1 MVPLSM
7 LCLPILLSA
16 VFIFIAANVLWMML
30 PFWHRK
36 DYERLPDEAT
46 VLGALAS
53 ARSGQYAVPMMDWK
67 NTTPE
72 QRAAAQ
78 KGPMAS
84 LILRNPSAF
93 SFPKTLILYFVY
105 LLVVCTVVAYLT
117 GITLGPGTDY
127 MRVFRVA
134 GTAGILAFS
143 FNSIADSIWYGKPW
157 PVTFKTIIDGV
168 IFGLL
173 IAGTFG
179 WLWPR

>member
-1 MVPLSM
+1 LSM
-7 LCLPILLSA
+7 LCLPIFLSA
-16 VFIFIAANVLWMML
+16 VFIFIAANVLWMAL

-36 DYERLPDEAT
+36 DYQRLPDEAT

-53 ARSGQYAVPMMDWK
+53 VRSGQYAVPMMDWK

-105 LLVVCTVVAYLT
+105 LLVVCIVVAYLT

-157 PVTFKTIIDGV
+157 PVTIKTIIDGV